1 MTGFLGGITNNLDSV
16 KVVFDKIK
24 KIILDVWESVK
35 TKTAEIWNGI
45 KDAMKTPINGII
57 GFVNGM
63 IQAITNGLNAV
74 IDKLNS
80 LSFDIPSW
88 VPEWGGKHFGM
99 NIPKLTAPTIPTL
112 AAGGFVD
119 SFSLFAA
126 GENGIPEILGT
137 VNGQNAVAGG
147 AEITGIRDAIVS
159 TASEEVQLLRQQ
171 NALLQG
177 ILEKEYGISK
187 SDIGKAA
194 RDYGKDYYNRTGN
207 NAYVF

>member
-1 MTGFLGGITNNLDSV
+1 LCTGINVSTPSFEKAI
-16 KVVFDKIK
+16 DKIK
-24 KIILDVWESVK
+24 DVVLGVWENIK
-35 TKTAEIWNGI
+35 TKTAEIWTSI
-45 KDAMKTPINGII
+45 KDAIKVPINGII
-57 GFVNGM
+57 GFINGL
-63 IQAITNGLNAV
+63 IQAVSAGINGL

-88 VPEWGGKHFGM
+88 VPEWGGKKFGL
-99 NIPKLTAPTIPTL
+99 NIPKVNVPVIPTL

-126 GENGIPEILGT
+126 GENGIPEMLGT
-137 VNGQNAVAGG
+137 INGRNAVAGG
-147 AEITGIRDAIVS
+147 AEITGIRDAILQSSSAELVM
-159 TASEEVQLLRQQ
+159 LREQ
-171 NALLQG
+171 NQLLQG